1 MRTQRAMRFVRVLC
15 VIGACGAVLVPLPA
29 DAFELSGGVSFGGI
43 QIGAEPMLAVSPFVG
58 LLWRTEAGFLFEAH
72 NMFSIV
78 LGPREGVYDRTAV
91 NIGYAWKAG
100 KVSVGPSLSILSL
113 SVCASRICDRV
124 EGLAPG
130 GHAQVDWFFFG
141 PLGVSVSG
149 NLDWIV
155 QGSRIVAEGPV
166 GMITA
171 GPVVRLEAR

>member
-1 MRTQRAMRFVRVLC
+1 MRTQRAMRFVRVLR

-29 DAFELSGGVSFGGI
+29 DAFELSGGVSFGGL
-43 QIGAEPMLAVSPFVG
+43 QIGAEPMSAVSPFVG
-58 LLWRTEAGFLFEAH
+58 LLWRT
-72 NMFSIV
+72 
-78 LGPREGVYDRTAV
+78 
-91 NIGYAWKAG
+91 
-100 KVSVGPSLSILSL
+100 
-113 SVCASRICDRV
+113 
-124 EGLAPG
+124 
-130 GHAQVDWFFFG
+130 WFFFG